1 MEYKRYFANRRRE
14 DTMEL
19 KEIYKIMREI
29 LSEDEIKLNEP
40 MREHTSFRIGGP
52 ADVMVLPRNSE
63 QVKNIVKLCKK
74 HEIPFFVMGNGT
86 NLLVRDEGIRGVVI
100 KLAQNFND
108 ALVHNNI
115 MKCKAGMPL
124 SMAAKIALD
133 NSLSGLEFAHGIPG
147 TIGGAAVMNAGAYD
161 GEMADVVRKVKV
173 LDLDGNVFEL
183 AKYQLEY
190 GYRSC
195 NLQKGDKILLEVE
208 LELKPG
214 NYDDIKRK
222 MEDFSQR
229 RKDKQ
234 PLNLPSAGS
243 AFKRPPG
250 NYAGALIEQAGLK
263 GYRIGG
269 AMVSDKHAGFI
280 VNAGNASF
288 EDVMNLI
295 LHVQKQVKEKFDVEL
310 ESEIKIFGD

>member
-1 MEYKRYFANRRRE
+1 MDFK
-14 DTMEL
+14 
-19 KEIYKIMREI
+19 KVYKIMREL
-29 LSEDEIKLNEP
+29 LSKNEIKINEP
-40 MREHTSFRIGGP
+40 MKEHTSFRIGGP
-52 ADVMVLPRNSE
+52 ADIMVLPTKLE
-63 QVKNIVKLCKK
+63 QISNIIKVCKNYG
-74 HEIPFFVMGNGT
+74 IPFFVMGNGT
-86 NLLVRDEGIRGVVI
+86 NLLVKDEGIRGVVI

-108 ALVHNNI
+108 ALVHKNI
-115 MKCKAGMPL
+115 MKCKAGMSL
-124 SMAAKIALD
+124 SIAAKIALE
-133 NSLSGLEFAHGIPG
+133 NRLSGLEFAHGIPG

-161 GEMADVVRKVKV
+161 GEMADIVRKVTV
-173 LDLDGNVFEL
+173 IDMDGNLFEL
-183 AKYQLEY
+183 QKCQLEY
-190 GYRSC
+190 DYRSC

-222 MEDFSQR
+222 MEDFLLR

-250 NYAGALIEQAGLK
+250 NYAGALIEKAGLK

-280 VNAGNASF
+280 VNVDNATF
-288 EDVMNLI
+288 EDVINLI
-295 LHVQKQVKEKFDVEL
+295 RYIQRQVRDKFNVEL